1 MMQACRP
8 KTSVLPISSIAVP
21 AIWRPP
27 LVAKRIPAL
36 WERSPAQRHS
46 FLLDGLGPPYCQRLL
61 GSDRKSFS
69 IRFGGATLPSHTA
82 VED

>member
-1 MMQACRP
+1 MMQACRL

-21 AIWRPP
+21 AISRPP

-46 FLLDGLGPPYCQRLL
+46 FLLDGLGPPFCQQFL
-61 GSDRKSFS
+61 GPDRRSFS
-69 IRFGGATLPSHTA
+69 IRVGGAKLPFHTA